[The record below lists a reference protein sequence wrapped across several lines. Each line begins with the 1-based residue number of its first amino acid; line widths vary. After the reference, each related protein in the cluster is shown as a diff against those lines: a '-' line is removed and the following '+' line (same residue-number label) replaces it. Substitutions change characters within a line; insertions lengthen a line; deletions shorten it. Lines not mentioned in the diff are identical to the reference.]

1 MANKWADYV
10 ITAVRFNTT
19 GTHIESVQVRQDDGE
34 TIGAATTTSRSEV
47 VRLLEAGYTFC
58 TATMGANGKW
68 NKGAAVKIV
77 EIDNQKFICTK
88 ADGTKADNLDNLPT
102 F

>member
-1 MANKWADYV
+1 MAEKWADYV

-19 GTHIESVQVRQDDGE
+19 GTHIESVQVRPDGGE

-47 VRLLEAGYTFC
+47 VRLLEADYTFC
-58 TATMGANGKW
+58 TATKADNGKW
-68 NKGAAVKIV
+68 HKGAAVKTV
-77 EIDNQKFICTK
+77 VIDDQTFIRTK
-88 ADGTKADNLDNLPT
+88 ADGTKSDNLDNLPT

>member
-1 MANKWADYV
+1 MADKWADYV

-34 TIGAATTTSRSEV
+34 SIGAATTTSRSEV

-58 TATMGANGKW
+58 TATKGDNGKW
-68 NKGAAVKIV
+68 NKGAAVKIIV
-77 EIDNQKFICTK
+77 IDGNKFIRTK
-88 ADGTKADNLDNLPT
+88 NDGIEKDNLDDLPT